1 MDLIFGISLERIF
14 KVKQWCCLDRCER
27 TNEREEIFIVIS
39 RQKKDREPSNIA
51 LEKNFDLN
59 ATLNAILCT
68 TCATLF
74 QFFIINGITSEWSTI
89 RSPEWFILW
98 MILLSSTSHTP
109 EHDIF
114 YRWKE
119 NSRVL
124 EKFLISLIISI
135 SDQTSKW
142 SDILVISEIFLTDS

>member
-1 MDLIFGISLERIF
+1 MMLSGQVWADKWAGGDFYCNITSEERP
-14 KVKQWCCLDRCER
+14 RA
-27 TNEREEIFIVIS
+27 
-39 RQKKDREPSNIA
+39 PSNIA

-98 MILLSSTSHTP
+98 MILLSSKSHTP

-135 SDQTSKW
+135 SDQTLKW
-142 SDILVISEIFLTDS
+142 SKILVIF